1 MYRSL
6 VAAAVVA
13 AATICS
19 PAARAQS
26 VLYGLVDAAVSRSRP
41 PGGEYQYRLDSGDM
55 SRSFIGFRGSEDL
68 GGGLRAVFRL
78 ESYIRIDNGDAGVYA
93 GDAFWG
99 RDSNVGLS
107 GEFGTTVLGRSVTP
121 FYVATVN
128 FNPFGDSFAFSP
140 SLRQYYAGALVGD
153 RSWNNSISY
162 TNNPTDALRVSVA
175 ANTAPPQPA
184 GSPDIGRNYGGSVAY
199 ISGPL
204 AVTLA
209 LERVE
214 NTPFAVPAGFNRQ
227 VSIQA
232 GATYDFTF
240 MRVYGQLGRVQTDAD
255 VDTHTVLYQI
265 GTAVPIGSGLVLA
278 SYASSQART
287 GFSQI
292 TDRTLS
298 IGYDYFLSKRTDVYL
313 AAMREKTFMLSAGS
327 TIAGGVRH
335 RF

>member
-1 MYRSL
+1 MCRSL
-6 VAAAVVA
+6 VAAAMVA

-41 PGGEYQYRLDSGDM
+41 PGGAYLYQLDSGDM

-68 GGGLRAVFRL
+68 GGGLRAVFKL
-78 ESYIRIDNGDAGVYA
+78 ESYINISNGDAGVYA
-93 GDAFWG
+93 ANSFWS

-121 FYVATVN
+121 FYLATVN

-140 SLRQYYAGALVGD
+140 SLRQYYAGALLGD

-204 AVTLA
+204 AMTLA
-209 LERVE
+209 IERVK

-255 VDTHTVLYQI
+255 VNTHPPLYQI
-265 GTAVPIGSGLVLA
+265 GTAVPIGNGLILA
-278 SYASSQART
+278 SFASS
-287 GFSQI
+287 
-292 TDRTLS
+292 
-298 IGYDYFLSKRTDVYL
+298 
-313 AAMREKTFMLSAGS
+313 S
-327 TIAGGVRH
+327 TR
-335 RF
+335 